1 VLAFYLVSAKC
12 LHLCLESRRPFSQRS
27 SSCPSTSPSW
37 TAAAQISASST
48 PRRRIH
54 RLKANSNFHLDQLE
68 DLEHDSS
75 QLPRRLRD
83 EHLTRAID
91 SAIYDSSAVYIRV
104 GVWKLEDGEAVNYLK
119 ATMKV
124 LARFPGLIM
133 ELDPQDDS
141 MRTQTR
147 WDWEHFGIRCTSPVS
162 CPMLNEQYCFVICL
176 TRTEKSS

>member
-1 VLAFYLVSAKC
+1 MPKERDEALSK
-12 LHLCLESRRPFSQRS
+12 S
-27 SSCPSTSPSW
+27 
-37 TAAAQISASST
+37 AAA
-48 PRRRIH
+48 
-54 RLKANSNFHLDQLE
+54 LE
-68 DLEHDSS
+68 ND
-75 QLPRRLRD
+75 
-83 EHLTRAID
+83 
-91 SAIYDSSAVYIRV
+91 
-104 GVWKLEDGEAVNYLK
+104 YLK
-119 ATMKV
+119 AIMKV